1 KLILI
6 WLFHGKLKIKIITMP
21 IPQSRNPLCNPGSLP
36 SKHYQKKKTFL
47 FPYNNPKKGPL
58 RKTKV
63 SEIAKEMISNSLRD
77 SSDDTDKKQKKPRNH
92 HKYRL

>member
-1 KLILI
+1 
-6 WLFHGKLKIKIITMP
+6 MP

-36 SKHYQKKKTFL
+36 LKHYQKRNPSSSHTTTQKKA
-47 FPYNNPKKGPL
+47 PL
-58 RKTKV
+58 RKTK
-63 SEIAKEMISNSLRD
+63 AKEMISNSLRD